1 MMNEGKTMRRAT
13 HRLNRRQRKKKHVGE
28 FQEFCFVVEARFRSS
43 PDWPALHAML
53 DEFIDVAIEGQDL
66 VFGGGVAEAFHGV
79 VSSGVRYAPLG
90 ECHRA
95 SVGAWLENQA
105 LLEDVIVGPLIDAW
119 TDSD

>member
-1 MMNEGKTMRRAT
+1 MTRAT

-28 FQEFCFVVEARFRSS
+28 FQEFCFVVKARYRNA
-43 PDWPALHAML
+43 PGLPALFAMM
-53 DEFIDVAIEGQDL
+53 DEFIDVAIEGQGL
-66 VFGGGVAEAFHGV
+66 VFGGGGTEAFHGV
-79 VSSGVRYAPLG
+79 VSSGVSYAPLG